1 MMIELNVQQQMAVQ
15 SNARITYV
23 DAGAGTG
30 KTTTIKARVVKC
42 INSGIK
48 PWNIIVLAFNNK
60 IVEELKEQLTKE
72 LGIKRAEKINIY
84 TIHGYAR
91 KILAN
96 RVVIKKELFNDTDF
110 EKFVRNAWSNF
121 KRKNNLKSKNPKDI
135 MDETSF
141 VISMVSKCRENNSNV
156 KDYDE
161 KYGLFYKEFKKE
173 LKQTGAYDFARLL
186 KVAKKKLPQ
195 SNESSYI
202 LVDEFQDTSEARF
215 NFIKNLVGDTN
226 YLFAVGDENQQILE
240 WSGIKNI
247 NTEKLKKYYKQ
258 ELSIYKLEYSY
269 RLTPQLAEISN
280 KLLSVM
286 PNGTTKKLI
295 GINNAKSVFNIKKFN
310 DAKEEENWCVNYIN
324 DLIRKGVKPQNIGVL
339 YRNENIINQAILN
352 TKVHCSTIHKAKGL
366 EFDYVILLGLEEGIF
381 PYKNSNIEE
390 ELRVLYVG
398 ITRPKKSLI
407 ITYLHNCYRNKTY
420 VKGSRFLR
428 YIT

>member
-1 MMIELNVQQQMAVQ
+1 MIKLNIQQQMAVQ
-15 SNARITYV
+15 SNTRITYV

-30 KTTTIKARVVKC
+30 KTTTLIARVIEC
-42 INSGIK
+42 IKLGVK
-48 PWNIIVLAFNNK
+48 PWNIVVLAFNNK
-60 IVEELKEQLTKE
+60 IVEELKKKFTEE

-96 RVVIKKELFNDTDF
+96 KVFIKKELFDEDIF
-110 EKFVRNAWSNF
+110 ETFVRKSWSKF
-121 KRKNNLKSKNPKDI
+121 KKINKLKGKNPKDTK
-135 MDETSF
+135 DETSF

-161 KYGLFYKEFKKE
+161 KYRLFYKEFQKE

-186 KVAKKKLPQ
+186 KVAKNKLPQ
-195 SNESSYI
+195 STEPLYVF
-202 LVDEFQDTSEARF
+202 VDEFQDTSEARF
-215 NFIKNLVGDTN
+215 NFIKKLVGDTN
-226 YLFAVGDENQQILE
+226 YLFTVGDENQQILE

-286 PNGTTKKLI
+286 PNGTTKRLI
-295 GINNAKSVFNIKKFN
+295 GINNAKSVFDIKKFN
-310 DAKEEENWCVNYIN
+310 DAKKEENWCINYIK
-324 DLIRKGVKPQNIGVL
+324 DLIRKDVKPQNIGVL

-352 TKVHCSTIHKAKGL
+352 TKVHLSTIHKAKGL
-366 EFDYVILLGLEEGIF
+366 EFDYVILLGLEEGVF